1 MSLSDL
7 ITIAT
12 LIGGTVAV
20 VVQLRLAVVQ
30 LRIAGKIANDKI
42 EQLSGWMKKS
52 DRRIERVESALL
64 ALLDRSSLSESG
76 IFQIRPVDDPDDK

>member
-20 VVQLRLAVVQ
+20 VVQLR
-30 LRIAGKIANDKI
+30 IAGKVANDKI
-42 EQLSGWMKKS
+42 SELAGWMKKN
-52 DRRIERVESALL
+52 DRRIERVESAMI
-64 ALLDRSSLSESG
+64 ALLERSGVSESG
-76 IFQIRPVDDPDDK
+76 VFKITTIEESDDR